1 LECLK
6 YGADF
11 VWTEELIDVK
21 LSTCQRIEN
30 HRLNTVD
37 FLLEKDTTVRPV
49 FQTCESEKPFVI
61 LQLGT
66 SNPEEALKAAKL
78 VEKDVAAIEV
88 NMGCPKE
95 YSTKAGMGAALLS
108 TPDLAA
114 AILDKLVKNL
124 SIPVTAKIRC
134 LSNISETVN
143 FCDKLAKTGISLLSI
158 HGRQRPERPRHPVRL
173 EWITEVRKQ
182 MKTLHPNLPIWV
194 NGVSFTPLDS
204 RKSVDNILSDTNCNG
219 IMIARAAFRNP
230 SIFAEK
236 LLCSTEVTRSYIET
250 ALKYETAINTI
261 KYIAQEM
268 LVGFPGEPSLGGS
281 EIAVKLRSSQTINEV
296 AEIWNIEFNEIL
308 SETAPQML
316 HVTANSTD
324 ESTYSLNL
332 AYNKKLHICERGVTP
347 KQLVNDIFMAKTIA
361 SKGIKI
367 VYKTSMREADN
378 RFQSKLEI
386 APSDLSKFKQLY
398 PNISQKAFSSTY
410 WDRNKKLAEQSTSV
424 VFLKAL
430 DLI

>member
-1 LECLK
+1 MADDSKLDFYNKMHYFFKINITNFNYFLHSLKNIGIGLAPMVRVGTLAFRLECLK

-49 FQTCESEKPFVI
+49 FQTCEAEKPFVI

-114 AILDKLVKNL
+114 SILDKLVKNL

-134 LSNISETVN
+134 LSSISETVN

-173 EWITEVRKQ
+173 EWITEVRKE
-182 MKTLHPNLPIWV
+182 MKKLHPNLPIWV

-204 RKSVDNILSDTNCNG
+204 RKSVDNILSETNCDG

-236 LLCSTEVTRSYIET
+236 MLSSTEVTRSYIET
-250 ALKYETAINTI
+250 ALKYRIAHFKINVHNFC
-261 KYIAQEM
+261 YAQFRQILFNLIMFISFTLEM
-268 LVGFPGEPSLGGS
+268 SCLL
-281 EIAVKLRSSQTINEV
+281 
-296 AEIWNIEFNEIL
+296 
-308 SETAPQML
+308 
-316 HVTANSTD
+316 
-324 ESTYSLNL
+324 
-332 AYNKKLHICERGVTP
+332 
-347 KQLVNDIFMAKTIA
+347 
-361 SKGIKI
+361 
-367 VYKTSMREADN
+367 
-378 RFQSKLEI
+378 
-386 APSDLSKFKQLY
+386 
-398 PNISQKAFSSTY
+398 
-410 WDRNKKLAEQSTSV
+410 
-424 VFLKAL
+424 
-430 DLI
+430 